1 MLKSSVEDEEECGKN
16 RQKLSASM
24 SIGYLDI
31 QSTDHL
37 SRRFHKFLSNVQVP
51 VPIRTYGRSSPII
64 ENRVTL
70 IQHVFVILLHSELTL
85 SIFSLVLFTISP
97 LFQRE
102 ETIKQILF
110 RRAGAE

>member
-85 SIFSLVLFTISP
+85 SIFLSSCLPFPPCFNVKK
-97 LFQRE
+97 
-102 ETIKQILF
+102 TIKQILF